1 VGKDKPFDLR
11 APDDAVRI
19 DVKTQKNGELNVK
32 REKFGKQFLA
42 WAAAGE
48 RFLPV
53 QVVVDSKTAG
63 WYLVPG
69 IPMAARTP
77 LDPLD
82 TVFDPNDP
90 GRPFCIGQCLLVDL
104 KTRERF
110 EAMRAKLNQGLKDVK
125 KNKERILA
133 RVREEHQEYINEVAQ
148 HAIDND
154 KMHAAVIRSI
164 ASSDKAINNLVES
177 DEAMAKFAHSDKAMA
192 KLAHSDEAIA
202 KLAESDEAMAKLA
215 QSDQAIAKLAQSDE
229 AMAKLADSDEAMAKL
244 AQSDKAMARLAQ
256 SREAMAKL
264 AQSDEAMANLA
275 QSDEA
280 MMRMLGPEMFQT
292 WKAQRSK
299 PAE

>member
-1 VGKDKPFDLR
+1 MEETNNNSGSESDVGYQKVVRILKLKKSWSRRAEMIVAVMSGYEDIVGRAQDAGKDKPFDLR

-32 REKFGKQFLA
+32 REKFGKQLLA

-63 WYLVPG
+63 WYLAPG
-69 IPMAARTP
+69 IPRAPRTP

-164 ASSDKAINNLVES
+164 ASSP
-177 DEAMAKFAHSDKAMA
+177 KAMSNLG
-192 KLAHSDEAIA
+192 K
-202 KLAESDEAMAKLA
+202 
-215 QSDQAIAKLAQSDE
+215 
-229 AMAKLADSDEAMAKL
+229 
-244 AQSDKAMARLAQ
+244 
-256 SREAMAKL
+256 
-264 AQSDEAMANLA
+264 SDEAMANLA

-280 MMRMLGPEMFQT
+280 MAKLAQSDEAMMKILGPEMFQI
-292 WKAQRSK
+292 WKARRSR